1 MTNHFIPLISRN
13 ANSEKPS
20 VYVYDNGEENRTYY
34 PANPCLQEIAR
45 KLQIATEGK
54 RPWESYIT
62 EGLQHLQVITFA
74 QTFPLRSKLIRSI
87 LQTRTDNDFTR
98 PAASTDKL
106 YMNIGNREVI
116 EVQHPQPSNQTND
129 NSGLIRLHLGPIGC
143 GKDTVRLDAA
153 RVEFAR
159 KHSLL
164 ATDVE
169 MSSVLDSIIGNCRD
183 SFILVKGETGASKY
197 SM

>member
-1 MTNHFIPLISRN
+1 MWRIFQ
-13 ANSEKPS
+13 A
-20 VYVYDNGEENRTYY
+20 
-34 PANPCLQEIAR
+34 
-45 KLQIATEGK
+45 
-54 RPWESYIT
+54 
-62 EGLQHLQVITFA
+62 
-74 QTFPLRSKLIRSI
+74 
-87 LQTRTDNDFTR
+87 RTDNDFTR
-98 PAASTDKL
+98 PAANTDKL

-116 EVQHPQPSNQTND
+116 EVQHPQPSTEVTD
-129 NSGLIRLHLGPIGC
+129 NSAGLIRLHLGPIGC

-183 SFILVKGETGASKY
+183 SFILVKGEQRRNIQTIHMRLTCFAS
-197 SM
+197 SSANRNF